1 MKIRFE
7 SDDNLHLGKMLNIP
21 VCIITVTS
29 VFQENNSYYP
39 QAYLHECLYEYE
51 YEYEDDS
58 YSIV

>member
-7 SDDNLHLGKMLNIP
+7 SDDNLHLDKMLNIP
-21 VCIITVTS
+21 VCIITVRS
-29 VFQENNSYYP
+29 VFQEYNSYYP
-39 QAYLHECLYEYE
+39 QVYLHECLYEYE